1 MAVVS
6 NIAIN
11 NDISLHAVQYGI
23 LNVSITTRVIKTVD
37 VISR

>member
-11 NDISLHAVQYGI
+11 NDISLHAVQYGM
-23 LNVSITTRVIKTVD
+23 LNVNFHYDKSY
-37 VISR
+37 